1 MKTLVVVTVV
11 FLVGLSAFVWYEN
24 RVSLPPP
31 ISLKVDTQPTI
42 GYKKAPIHLV
52 VFEEPKCPEC
62 RDFSLHVYP
71 KLKTE
76 FLDTNLMRY
85 TVIPV
90 SFIPGSMPAAIALLA
105 AMNQDVEF
113 QNEEL
118 FFHFLHY
125 MYQHQ
130 PDEATDWATVQTL
143 KTFAKGTS
151 AAIDLDRLQEALA
164 KETYRG
170 QIEKN
175 TDYGMEVM
183 QGELVTPTAY
193 VNGIRAEDLN
203 YSSIS
208 HLIRAVLQQGG
219 KR

>member
-1 MKTLVVVTVV
+1 MKTLVVVTV
-11 FLVGLSAFVWYEN
+11 FLLVGVSVAVLYGS

-31 ISLKVDTQPTI
+31 IALHVEKQPTI
-42 GYKKAPIHLV
+42 GYRKAPIHLV

-105 AMNQDVEF
+105 AMNQEKEF

-130 PDEATDWATVQTL
+130 PDEATDWATIQTL

-151 AAIDLDRLQEALA
+151 AAIDVDRLQEALA
-164 KETYRG
+164 KESYRG

-193 VNGIRAEDLN
+193 VNGIRADDLN
-203 YSSIS
+203 YPALS
-208 HLIRAVLQQGG
+208 HLIRTVLQQGG
-219 KR
+219 KP

>member
-1 MKTLVVVTVV
+1 MKKLVLFTVLFLFGVSAVV
-11 FLVGLSAFVWYEN
+11 FYEN
-24 RVSLPPP
+24 RVSLPPA
-31 ISLKVDTQPTI
+31 ISLRIEKQPTI
-42 GYKKAPIHLV
+42 GYRKAPIHLV

-71 KLKTE
+71 RLKTE

-85 TVIPV
+85 TVVPV

-105 AMNQDVEF
+105 AMNQEEDF

-151 AAIDLDRLQEALA
+151 AAIDLDRLQLALA

-175 TDYGMEVM
+175 TDYGMEIM

-203 YSSIS
+203 YTALS
-208 HLIRAVLQQGG
+208 HLIRAVLQQGD